1 MHHVPFYDHAAEY
14 RTIQSCLDEAFHRV
28 LLSGRYE
35 RGDEVAA
42 FEQEFA
48 AFIGVDHAVTVGSC
62 HDAMH
67 RSLLALGMGPGDE
80 ILTVS
85 NTDLACAV
93 AITRTGASPVF
104 VDIDERTYNIDP
116 KRIEAAI
123 TARTRAILVVH
134 MYGHPADM
142 DPILTLARRHR
153 LFVVEDVAVAVGATY
168 KGQRLGTFGDVA
180 CFSHAPSKIL
190 GTYGDGGTVVTGDR
204 RIVEAVRRMFI
215 YDEMNQSSIDVG
227 RIRIHGGFH
236 HTREGVHGRMV
247 ELQAAALRVKL
258 PHVLEWIARRR
269 EVAARYRE
277 RLGALDVVLPWEA
290 ENVSHV
296 YRNFAVQVPKDR
308 DAVRRRL
315 AKLGVETG
323 MHYTPPL
330 HLQPVYRSLGYG
342 PGSLPVTEDVA
353 RRIFTLPIYPQLTE
367 PQIDWVAQAFGKALS
382 PGTGPSVSR

>member
-1 MHHVPFYDHAAEY
+1 MIHVPFYDHAAEY
-14 RTIQSCLDEAFHRV
+14 RTIQTEIDEAVHRV
-28 LLSGRYE
+28 FLSGRYE
-35 RGDEVAA
+35 RGEEVEA
-42 FEQEFA
+42 FEKEFA
-48 AFIGVDHAVTVGSC
+48 SFLGIDHAVTVGSC

-104 VDIDERTYNIDP
+104 VDIDKRTYNIDP
-116 KRIEAAI
+116 ERMEAAI
-123 TARTRAILVVH
+123 TPRTRAILVVH
-134 MYGHPADM
+134 MYGHPADL
-142 DPILTLARRHR
+142 DPILALARHHNLR
-153 LFVVEDVAVAVGATY
+153 VVEDVAIAVGATY
-168 KGQRLGTFGDVA
+168 KGQRLGSFGDVA

-190 GTYGDGGTVVTGDR
+190 GTYGDGGTVVTRDQ
-204 RIVEAVRRMFI
+204 RIAETVRQMFI

-269 EVAARYRE
+269 EVAALYRE
-277 RLGALDVVLPWEA
+277 RLSALNVVLPWEA

-296 YRNFAVQVPKDR
+296 YRNFAVQVPTDR
-308 DAVRRRL
+308 DAVRTRL
-315 AKLGVETG
+315 AERGVETG

-342 PGSLPVTEDVA
+342 PGSLPVTEAVA
-353 RRIFTLPIYPQLTE
+353 QRIFTLPVYPQLTE
-367 PQIDWVAQAFGKALS
+367 EQIDRVAQALGDALS
-382 PGTGPSVSR
+382 PGV